1 MRSGKY
7 EKEAKAIGKS
17 MNNKDRSTTLI
28 KEPEASIVRELF
40 EAYAAGTSVK
50 ELVKHCQQKAYPSP
64 DAKAGW
70 SSRSIYRILAN
81 ECYTG
86 KIVQGK
92 TRTVSY
98 KNQARIQ
105 IPPEEWIR
113 IAHVHEPI
121 ISEEMFFFVQEKKHR
136 RFTE

>member
-1 MRSGKY
+1 M
-7 EKEAKAIGKS
+7 EVLLEAALHFGYQKS
-17 MNNKDRSTTLI
+17 PENPHKLI
-28 KEPEASIVRELF
+28 LKEPEASIVRELF

-86 KIVQGK
+86 KNSAGK
-92 TRTVSY
+92 DKDSQLQKSSKDTDS
-98 KNQARIQ
+98 AR
-105 IPPEEWIR
+105 R
-113 IAHVHEPI
+113 VD
-121 ISEEMFFFVQEKKHR
+121 
-136 RFTE
+136 